1 APFYGDRGHRLAI
14 VLERMTPLI
23 LTALSA
29 AVAFKA
35 GMFSI
40 GMDGQLNLGALA
52 AAFLGYWLP
61 DQIYALT
68 GTSPDTVP
76 EAQMMVMRLI
86 VPFIIMCVA
95 MLVGAVYSW
104 IAGYLKVK
112 LNVNELISTIILN
125 EIAVKFVSYMVNQP
139 LQIGR
144 ASC

>member
-1 APFYGDRGHRLAI
+1 
-14 VLERMTPLI
+14 
-23 LTALSA
+23 
-29 AVAFKA
+29 
-35 GMFSI
+35 
-40 GMDGQLNLGALA
+40 
-52 AAFLGYWLP
+52 
-61 DQIYALT
+61 IYALT
-68 GTSPDTVP
+68 GTAPDTVP

-139 LQIGR
+139 LRADFNNTARTRTIDDSAWLIPFNRGLLTELEWFSGARVGIGILI
-144 ASC
+144 ALVAAVLIWF

>member
-1 APFYGDRGHRLAI
+1 
-14 VLERMTPLI
+14 
-23 LTALSA
+23 SA

-68 GTSPDTVP
+68 GTAPDTVP

-139 LQIGR
+139 LR
-144 ASC
+144 ADFNNTARTRTIDDSAWLIPFNR